1 MSERSAAESCYLAKH
16 GFEFDMFFS
25 YAHGD
30 VRRTGDAQ
38 LKRWSKQLYQA
49 LGETLDS
56 LNLKPPPRIFFDES
70 GELDDGLNKTAHLV
84 PELAQKVR
92 ASALFQIVMSP
103 QYLESDW
110 CRREL
115 DEFEKALAEQG
126 KPVSGRVFI
135 AKAMDTDGLAWPAPL
150 CDAEGNKTVGWEFHR
165 RGSPLPHGWM
175 TDWHGNIPPEMHQA
189 FMEMAS
195 HIQRRL
201 RAFDSELT
209 EKARKTELVDWLEK
223 GEIER
228 IYLYGRSDEVAEW
241 EATFKEID
249 DLGIVVTP
257 GEPEPLDADDDSA
270 KRNEYAR
277 LASRC
282 DAMVMVAADGVKLDF
297 DLDVVGRERRN
308 FIASRYKKY
317 LPCAVVDRGGGLAK
331 PARLS
336 NARRFDI
343 DWIDAGSCDWPDYIR
358 TWLQAS
364 ASKVRQRYGL
374 EPGGP
379 SGAETAGGAGPA

>member
-1 MSERSAAESCYLAKH
+1 MSVKDAAEPCYLAGH
-16 GFEFDMFFS
+16 GYEFDMFFS

-49 LGETLDS
+49 LSDTLDS

-70 GELDDGLNKTAHLV
+70 DAPGDGLNKTAHLA
-84 PELAQKVR
+84 PELAEKVR
-92 ASALFQIVMSP
+92 ASALLQIVMSP
-103 QYLESDW
+103 QYLESEW

-115 DEFEKALAEQG
+115 EAFEAAAAERG
-126 KPVSGRVFI
+126 GSVSGRLFI
-135 AKAMDTDGLAWPAPL
+135 AKAMDTEDLPWPAQL
-150 CDAEGNKTVGWEFHR
+150 TDAEGNKTVGWEFHR
-165 RGSPLPHGWM
+165 RGSPLPYGWM

-189 FMEMAS
+189 FREMAS
-195 HIQRRL
+195 QIQRRL

-228 IYLYGRSDEVAEW
+228 IYLYGRNDEVAEW
-241 EATFKEID
+241 EATWKELD
-249 DLGIVVTP
+249 GLGIVVTP
-257 GEPEPLDADDDSA
+257 GEPEPLDADDDST

-308 FIASRYKKY
+308 FIASKYKKY
-317 LPCAVVDRGGGLAK
+317 LPCAVVDRAGGLAK

-343 DWIDAGSCDWPDYIR
+343 DWIDAPSCNWPQYIR
-358 TWLQAS
+358 TWLSAS
-364 ASKVRQRYGL
+364 AGKVRQRYGL
-374 EPGGP
+374 EDGP
-379 SGAETAGGAGPA
+379 RPSEPAA

>member
-1 MSERSAAESCYLAKH
+1 MSAPADAETCYLARH

-30 VRRTGDAQ
+30 VRRKGDAQ
-38 LKRWSKQLYQA
+38 LKRWSKQFYEA
-49 LGETLDS
+49 LAETLDS
-56 LNLKPPPRIFFDES
+56 MNLKPLPRIFFDES
-70 GELDDGLNKTAHLV
+70 DEPADGLDRAARLA
-84 PELAQKVR
+84 PELAEKVA
-92 ASALFQIVMSP
+92 ASALLQIVMTP
-103 QYLESDW
+103 QYLESEW

-115 DEFEKALAEQG
+115 ASFEAAAAARG
-126 KPVSGRVFI
+126 GSVSHRVFI
-135 AKAMDTDGLAWPAPL
+135 AKAMDTDDLAWPAQL
-150 CDAEGNKTVGWEFHR
+150 TDGEGNKTVGWDFHR

-175 TDWHGNIPPEMHQA
+175 SDWHGNIPNEMNQP
-189 FMEMAS
+189 FMEMATQ
-195 HIQRRL
+195 IQRRL
-201 RAFDSELT
+201 KAFDAELN

-228 IYLYGRSDEVAEW
+228 IYLYGRDDEVAEW
-241 EATFKEID
+241 EATWKELD
-249 DLGIVVTP
+249 TLGIVVTP
-257 GEPEPLDADDDSA
+257 GEPEPLDADDDSV

-317 LPCAVVDRGGGLAK
+317 LPCAVVDRSGALGR

-336 NARRFDI
+336 NAKRFDI
-343 DWIDAGSCDWPDYIR
+343 DWIDAPNCNWPHYIR
-358 TWLQAS
+358 DWLTAS
-364 ASKVRQRYGL
+364 AGKVRQRYGL
-374 EPGGP
+374 GG
-379 SGAETAGGAGPA
+379 